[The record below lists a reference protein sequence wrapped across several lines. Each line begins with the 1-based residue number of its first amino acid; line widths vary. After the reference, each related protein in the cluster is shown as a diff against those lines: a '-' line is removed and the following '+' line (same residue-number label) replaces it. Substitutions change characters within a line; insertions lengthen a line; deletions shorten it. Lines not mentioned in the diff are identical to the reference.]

1 MPTLLFK
8 GFPHSDHYN
17 GPRAKF
23 RQGQKQDVSDETAAY
38 LVETFGDAF
47 EVVGS
52 APAKPSKNRS
62 VKSPTK
68 RRSST
73 KGNK

>member
-17 GPRAKF
+17 GPRASFK
-23 RQGQKQDVSDETAAY
+23 QGQEQDVTDGTAAY

-52 APAKPSKNRS
+52 APAKPTKERA

-68 RRSST
+68 RRGTT
-73 KGNK
+73 KGKA